1 MWELALFYNPW
12 RIMKLKVDPP
22 YHFGWKHED
31 DGGGTIQE
39 VSLDRDT
46 CIYKNEEQW
55 MTCLLLKEREEK
67 WEKIDFVK
75 EKPRNKTSDTEF
87 FMFGPDAM

>member
-1 MWELALFYNPW
+1 
-12 RIMKLKVDPP
+12 MKLRVDPP
-22 YHFGWKHED
+22 YHFGWRHDD

-46 CIYKNEEQW
+46 CIYKDEEQW

-67 WEKIDFVK
+67 WEKIYFVK
-75 EKPRNKTSDTEF
+75 EKPRNKTSDTEV

>member
-1 MWELALFYNPW
+1 L
-12 RIMKLKVDPP
+12 KLRVDPP
-22 YHFGWKHED
+22 YHFGWRHED

-46 CIYKNEEQW
+46 MIYKDEEQW

-67 WEKIDFVK
+67 WKKIDFVK
-75 EKPRNKTSDTEF
+75 EKPRNKISDTEV

>member
-1 MWELALFYNPW
+1 M
-12 RIMKLKVDPP
+12 
-22 YHFGWKHED
+22 
-31 DGGGTIQE
+31 
-39 VSLDRDT
+39 
-46 CIYKNEEQW
+46 IYKDEEQW

-75 EKPRNKTSDTEF
+75 EKPRNKTSDTEV

>member
-1 MWELALFYNPW
+1 
-12 RIMKLKVDPP
+12 MKIKVDPP
-22 YHFGWKHED
+22 YHFGWRHED

-46 CIYKNEEQW
+46 MIYKDEEQW

-67 WEKIDFVK
+67 
-75 EKPRNKTSDTEF
+75 
-87 FMFGPDAM
+87 

>member
-1 MWELALFYNPW
+1 
-12 RIMKLKVDPP
+12 MKLKVDPP
-22 YHFGWKHED
+22 YHFGWRHED

-46 CIYKNEEQW
+46 CIYKDEEQW

-75 EKPRNKTSDTEF
+75 EKPRNKTSDTEV